1 LLVFKRQVDIN
12 IKNRGILWWESGI
25 FYGKRLYIETDD
37 ILVGSHP
44 EKAFPD
50 ENTPIPA
57 ITYGQKP
64 LKKGVSGESSKL
76 NRGVSIRKFEFPD
89 GN

>member
-1 LLVFKRQVDIN
+1 MSPSAPFLLIR
-12 IKNRGILWWESGI
+12 
-25 FYGKRLYIETDD
+25 
-37 ILVGSHP
+37 SHP

-76 NRGVSIRKFEFPD
+76 NRGVSIRKFKFPD